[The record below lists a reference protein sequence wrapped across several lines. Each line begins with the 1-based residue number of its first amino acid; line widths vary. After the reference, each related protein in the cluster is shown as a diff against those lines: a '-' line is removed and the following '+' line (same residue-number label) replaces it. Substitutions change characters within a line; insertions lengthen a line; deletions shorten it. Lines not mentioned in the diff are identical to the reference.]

1 MPSSVIARLLTI
13 HGRVQGVGFR
23 ASMGAE
29 AGRLGITGWV
39 RNRPD
44 GCVEALVQG
53 PAGAVDR
60 IIAWT
65 RRGPTLAR
73 VTAVDV
79 AEVAVEPRTSF
90 ERRPSA

>member
-1 MPSSVIARLLTI
+1 MPSPIIARCLTI

-23 ASMGAE
+23 ASMEAE
-29 AGRLGITGWV
+29 ARRLGIIGWV

-53 PAGAVDR
+53 PADAVDR
-60 IIAWT
+60 IIAWA
-65 RRGPTLAR
+65 RRGPTFAR

-79 AEVAVEPRTSF
+79 EEVAVEPRTSF